1 MTKNHIGAGSVILA
15 DDTQR
20 EEDMQVV
27 ERWCRELP
35 AEIVERGATYA
46 VIRCC

>member
-1 MTKNHIGAGSVILA
+1 MRDHLGRGSVILA

-46 VIRCC
+46 VIRCH